1 MEGAMQRRRLLLLL
15 AACGVA
21 AGRSAG
27 LSASAAGPG
36 GSVADG
42 GLWQR
47 LQGGGLI
54 LLVRHAATDPGI
66 GDPPG
71 FVLAQCP
78 TQRNL
83 SAAGR
88 RDAQALGAALRAHD
102 VPVGRIWSSRWCRC
116 LDTARL
122 AFGQV
127 EALPLLDS
135 QFRQDASQA
144 EAATAAL
151 RARLTAGAQAP
162 DRGGNTVLVTHDVN
176 IRALVDLSVVPG
188 EAVLLRAAA
197 GKLEVLGRVWR
208 PG

>member
-21 AGRSAG
+21 AGRPV
-27 LSASAAGPG
+27 LAAGPAA
-36 GSVADG
+36 SIADG

-102 VPVGRIWSSRWCRC
+102 VAVGRVWSSSWCRC

-127 EALPLLDS
+127 EPLPLLDS
-135 QFRQDASQA
+135 QFRQDAGQA

-151 RARLTAGAQAP
+151 RARLTAGQAP